1 MYEDFSIKVTSRIRI
16 DIAQQEKSH
25 SKIDFGPIQGANPT
39 VIISSGRTAVGL
51 ACLNKFAS
59 ILKVLL
65 ESCADYQPT
74 GNVDR
79 TEWPADDDGGSE
91 AKKWKRFDDDNTPE
105 GMEGLQW
112 EDEITQQ
119 KVKEETV
126 EDEWSVLYRYY
137 ASVIEKTGEM
147 LANTIS
153 AREPHC
159 LDAFQQAPI
168 HYAATVGAY
177 ECMELLLQHNA
188 PINMSTNTGYT
199 ALHLAVEQPQII
211 ALLLKYKANPNKLTF
226 YDQLAP
232 IHMASKI
239 GIIETVIA

>member
-1 MYEDFSIKVTSRIRI
+1 MLFIFS
-16 DIAQQEKSH
+16 
-25 SKIDFGPIQGANPT
+25 QGANPT
-39 VIISSGRTAVGL
+39 VIISSGRTAIGL
-51 ACLNKFAS
+51 ACLNKYAN

-65 ESCADYQPT
+65 ESCAEYQPM
-74 GNVDR
+74 GGVDR
-79 TEWPADDDGGSE
+79 TEWSTDGDGDGGSE
-91 AKKWKRFDDDNTPE
+91 AKKWKRIDDENTPE

-119 KVKEETV
+119 KAKEETV
-126 EDEWSVLYRYY
+126 DDEWSVLYRYY

-168 HYAATVGAY
+168 HYAATVGTY

-211 ALLLKYKANPNKLTF
+211 ALLLQYKANPNKLTF

-232 IHMASKI
+232 IHMAAKI
-239 GIIETVIA
+239 GIIETVSSGSFETLSGILMTK

>member
-1 MYEDFSIKVTSRIRI
+1 MLSILS
-16 DIAQQEKSH
+16 E
-25 SKIDFGPIQGANPT
+25 GANPT
-39 VIISSGRTAVGL
+39 VIISSGRTAIGL
-51 ACLNKFAS
+51 ACLNKYAH

-65 ESCADYQPT
+65 ESCAEYQPM
-74 GNVDR
+74 GGVDR
-79 TEWPADDDGGSE
+79 TEWSTDGDCDGGSE
-91 AKKWKRFDDDNTPE
+91 AKKWKRIDDDNTPE

-119 KVKEETV
+119 KAKEETV
-126 EDEWSVLYRYY
+126 DDEWSVLYRYY

-168 HYAATVGAY
+168 HYAATVGTY

-211 ALLLKYKANPNKLTF
+211 ALLLQYKANPNKLTF

-232 IHMASKI
+232 IHMAAKI
-239 GIIETVIA
+239 GIIETVSSDSFETLSAILMTT